1 MDSDAFILPDY
12 IHGCASRSHHR
23 QTHGGIGAPSPS
35 AEALLFFVW
44 LQAGR
49 VWGRFLSGFF
59 ISFFLVRGGYAT
71 RLRIHPAAGD

>member
-35 AEALLFFVW
+35 AEALLFLFGFKP
-44 LQAGR
+44 AE
-49 VWGRFLSGFF
+49 WGRFLSGFF
-59 ISFFLVRGGYAT
+59 ISFFLVRGGYNWGSRACC
-71 RLRIHPAAGD
+71 